1 MVKKLFFMVI
11 FAGLVSCGGNTE
23 TATNVQDEP
32 TLEAVDSLDQVE
44 VLDTIATEEDVV
56 LD

>member
-1 MVKKLFFMVI
+1 MVI

-23 TATNVQDEP
+23 TATNVQDDT